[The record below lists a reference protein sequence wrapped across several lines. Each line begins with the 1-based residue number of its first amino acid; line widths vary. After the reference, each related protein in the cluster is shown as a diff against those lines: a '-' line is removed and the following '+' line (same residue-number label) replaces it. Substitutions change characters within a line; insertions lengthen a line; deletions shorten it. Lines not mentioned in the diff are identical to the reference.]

1 MITAVEKKTFI
12 LSKDIVQQR
21 VGDRTV
27 TYHRLFGGLFFLDD
41 AGQEVLQSFKKNK
54 SVPESV
60 LKGEAKNREEELVQ
74 QLIARRILLE
84 SMVSKVQHSTPQ
96 IDKKVNIIQLVLA
109 NACNFGCTY
118 CFEGVQ
124 GKEMSVEDEVNKV
137 EESRIIAKDS
147 IKVNIEN
154 SMYASKER
162 FEHQYSPQNRSMK
175 PEDGVAYVESALRV
189 ARSEGVKE
197 VMVQFFGGEPLLNWR
212 TIKAVLERFG
222 RGEDDEMT
230 IHYSTVT
237 NGSLITDEVSKVFSE
252 YQVAV
257 CVSVD
262 SPNSPNRPL
271 KNGDDSMPVVMK
283 GLRKLQQYNNRVALN
298 AALTSATWDDF
309 NEGIVDLAVEV
320 DAKEIG
326 VVVDFDP
333 TFYSEYGAENIV
345 DRLWRVVRYG
355 REKGVVLTGYWHQIF
370 QVMLGFDAVSYRG
383 FKNCSAKGAQ
393 FSIEPN
399 GSVFSCKAGSTLLG
413 NIRDETKILN
423 EEPYL
428 EHARLRRQNPD
439 FCNGCEIEGF
449 CGGLCLGPLEK
460 KFDSIKAVEESACDF
475 YRGIT
480 KKHIEAIEPYEVA
493 TFDLEP
499 AR

>member
-1 MITAVEKKTFI
+1 MIGAVEKRTFT
-12 LSKDIVQQR
+12 LSKDIIQQR
-21 VGDRTV
+21 VGTRTA
-27 TYHRLFGGLFFLDD
+27 TYHRLLGGLFFLDD
-41 AGQEVLQSFKKNK
+41 AGQEVLQTFKQDRD
-54 SVPESV
+54 VPDSV
-60 LKGEAKNREEELVQ
+60 LQGQAKDRKEELIQ
-74 QLIARRILLE
+74 QFIARRVLVE
-84 SMVSKVQHSTPQ
+84 SPTPGVQRSTPE
-96 IDKKVNIIQLVLA
+96 IEKKVNIIQLVLA

-124 GKEMSVEDEVNKV
+124 GKEMSVEDEFNKV

-147 IKVNIEN
+147 IKVNIED

-175 PEDGVAYVESALRV
+175 PEDGIAYVRSALKV
-189 ARSEGVKE
+189 ARSEGVRE
-197 VMVQFFGGEPLLNWR
+197 VMIQFFGGEPLLNWR
-212 TIKAVLERFG
+212 TINAVLEHFG
-222 RGEDDEMT
+222 RGEKDDMV

-237 NGSLITDEVSKVFSE
+237 NGSLITDEVAKTFGYYE
-252 YQVAV
+252 VAV

-262 SPNSPNRPL
+262 SPNSPSRPL

-283 GLRKLQQYNNRVALN
+283 GLRKLQQHNNRVALN

-320 DAKEIG
+320 GAKEIG

-333 TFYSEYGAENIV
+333 TFYSEYGAGNIV
-345 DRLWRVVRYG
+345 DRLWQVVQYG

-370 QVMLGFDAVSYRG
+370 QVMLGFDTVSHRG

-413 NIRDETKILN
+413 DIRDETKILN

-428 EHARLRRQNPD
+428 EHAKLRRENPA

-460 KFDSIKAVEESACDF
+460 KFGSVEAVEESACDF

-480 KKHIEAIEPYEVA
+480 RKHIEAIQPYEVA
-493 TFDLEP
+493 TFDLDP
-499 AR
+499 TT